1 MSEKTNLF
9 DKENRIYKY
18 YINNLENLDGGVDF
32 VKSLFELEI
41 IDLDKSEK
49 QDLVQL
55 YEILGFDKFFELIAF
70 YSSKTIKIPNIEK
83 IKKLLVIAIAYYQ
96 IEILDISPKEAGKI
110 LGEKLGILNLKQ
122 KNIKALV
129 NSLQQVIDKLTET
142 TVKNTLNR
150 KQQEEDLLKQI

>member
-55 YEILGFDKFFELIAF
+55 YEILGFDKFFELITF

>member
-1 MSEKTNLF
+1 MSEKKNLF

-18 YINNLENLDGGVDF
+18 YINNLENLPGGVNF

-49 QDLVQL
+49 QDLVQM
-55 YEILGFDKFFELIAF
+55 YEILGFDKFFEFISF
-70 YSSKTIKIPNIEK
+70 FSSKTIRVPNIEK

-96 IEILDISPKEAGKI
+96 VEILDMSPKEAGKV
-110 LGEKLGILNLKQ
+110 LGEKLGMLNLKQ

-129 NSLQQVIDKLTET
+129 NNLQQTIDKLTET
-142 TVKNTLNR
+142 TVKSVLSKDKNNL
-150 KQQEEDLLKQI
+150 

>member
-1 MSEKTNLF
+1 MSEKKNLF

-18 YINNLENLDGGVDF
+18 YINNLENLPGGVNF

-49 QDLVQL
+49 QDLVQM
-55 YEILGFDKFFELIAF
+55 YEILGFDKFFEFISF
-70 YSSKTIKIPNIEK
+70 FSSKTIRIPNIEK

-96 IEILDISPKEAGKI
+96 VEILDMSPKEAGKV
-110 LGEKLGILNLKQ
+110 LGEKLGMLNLKQ

-129 NSLQQVIDKLTET
+129 NNLQQTIDKLTET
-142 TVKNTLNR
+142 TVKSVLSKDKNNL
-150 KQQEEDLLKQI
+150 

>member
-9 DKENRIYKY
+9 NKENRIYKY

-41 IDLDKSEK
+41 IDLDRSEK

-55 YEILGFDKFFELIAF
+55 YEILGFDKFFELITF

-129 NSLQQVIDKLTET
+129 NSLQQVIDKLTEI

-150 KQQEEDLLKQI
+150 KQQEEGLLKQI